1 MEYYFIIW
9 VYLVQRETYIDI
21 YFMYP
26 GPHINMTCNSRGS
39 QYFMIFLSIVFYD
52 INFKSLYIFNQI
64 RCYCKNNHAEK
75 SRPSVILTAFS
86 TNIRHSSIHYS
97 TCTTQF
103 PKPQPQNHVD
113 TNLPLRRILNWLQ
126 FSGSANANLVMQ
138 KSGFRDHVLLCR
150 RKSILTMRQ

>member
-1 MEYYFIIW
+1 MH
-9 VYLVQRETYIDI
+9 
-21 YFMYP
+21 P
-26 GPHINMTCNSRGS
+26 GPHIINMTCIADVHSILW
-39 QYFMIFLSIVFYD
+39 FFLSIVFYD

-86 TNIRHSSIHYS
+86 TNIRHCSIHYS

-126 FSGSANANLVMQ
+126 FRGSANANLVMQ

-150 RKSILTMRQ
+150 RKSILSIDYETMTLLR